1 MRILLLAATALLILT
16 ANLAGA
22 DDLKRIDLDDP
33 SSLGMQIAADTKVK
47 VEGKSSTK
55 ITTCW
60 PTSVCLGVVSDL
72 DVENAKL
79 IYRAKVKSDL
89 KEGNAFLEMWALL
102 AGGNYFS
109 RGLNSTISGNT
120 DWKTIET
127 PFIFQ
132 KGQKPEKVTLNL
144 VINGKGT
151 VWIDAV
157 TLSKEP

>member
-1 MRILLLAATALLILT
+1 
-16 ANLAGA
+16 
-22 DDLKRIDLDDP
+22 
-33 SSLGMQIAADTKVK
+33 MQIAADPEVK
-47 VEGKSSTK
+47 VEGKGSTK

-60 PTSVCLGVVSDL
+60 PTSVCLGEVGEL
-72 DVENAKL
+72 DIENARL

-89 KEGNAFLEMWALL
+89 KEGNAFLEMWVRV

-109 RGLNSTISGNT
+109 RGLNSTISGQT

-151 VWIDAV
+151 VWIDDV
-157 TLSKEP
+157 TLSKEPLK